1 MKRSQLNRTL
11 ISEFSEQGGSYLL
24 DLLDYY
30 AAGWPYLFIGLVEL
44 IIISYVY
51 GINNYLADLKH
62 IVGFDPANWLRYPFV
77 FMYSVLSPLLILVIL
92 ISSWATHESL
102 ESGGYLYPGMLSC
115 CF

>member
-1 MKRSQLNRTL
+1 M
-11 ISEFSEQGGSYLL
+11 
-24 DLLDYY
+24 
-30 AAGWPYLFIGLVEL
+30 EL

-102 ESGGYLYPGMLSC
+102 ESGGYLYPGMHCSAAAFQLRP
-115 CF
+115 FGKVKVRLMFQRLWGNI